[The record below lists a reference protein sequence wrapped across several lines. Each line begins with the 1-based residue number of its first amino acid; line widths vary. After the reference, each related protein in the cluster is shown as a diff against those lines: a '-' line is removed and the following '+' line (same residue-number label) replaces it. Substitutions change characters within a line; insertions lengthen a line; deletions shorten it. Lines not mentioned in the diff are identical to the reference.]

1 MARGR
6 QSGSRFG
13 TFLVLAGIG
22 GVLSVTFVAGVWTG
36 RHWPLLTTPAP
47 PPAAV
52 DAVTGKR
59 VADERKATAP
69 SALPALTFY
78 QELKAPLTAPPPPPK
93 PARGAR
99 PPDLAVAATP
109 PSVAAP
115 PPSVAPSRPE
125 PVALPESS
133 RSDAGAARGDS
144 TATDKN
150 ARYTLQVGAYTA
162 RQPADTLRAMLAA
175 SGHDARVVE
184 SESRGGVRYRVQV
197 GLFDSREAAQEA
209 RARLASERALQSFVT
224 TR

>member
-52 DAVTGKR
+52 DTVTGKR
-59 VADERKATAP
+59 VADERKGAP

-93 PARGAR
+93 PAKGAR
-99 PPDLAVAATP
+99 PPDLAVAAPP

-115 PPSVAPSRPE
+115 PPAVAPPRPE

-133 RSDAGAARGDS
+133 RSDAGAARADS

-150 ARYTLQVGAYTA
+150 ARFTLQVGAYTA

-197 GLFDSREAAQEA
+197 GLFDSRQAAQEA

>member
-6 QSGSRFG
+6 QSGSRAG
-13 TFLVLAGIG
+13 TFLVLAGIA
-22 GVLSVTFVAGVWTG
+22 GVLSVAFVAGVWTG
-36 RHWPLLTTPAP
+36 RHWPLLTAPAQPPAP
-47 PPAAV
+47 V

-59 VADERKATAP
+59 VADERNRAP

-93 PARGAR
+93 PAKTAR
-99 PPDLAVAATP
+99 PPDLAVAAAP
-109 PSVAAP
+109 PSIAP
-115 PPSVAPSRPE
+115 TAPALAPARPE
-125 PVALPESS
+125 PAALPESS
-133 RSDAGAARGDS
+133 RGDAGTARPES
-144 TATDKN
+144 TAVDKN
-150 ARYTLQVGAYTA
+150 TRFTLQVAAYNA

-184 SESRGGVRYRVQV
+184 ADTRTGVRYRVQV